1 MFGSPFPILKRL
13 LGHSLLL
20 GNSSLSP
27 PPSLQVVTQAQYQAH
42 LESLGIL
49 IKAKNFLVFQVE
61 FIVYAMSTHMHTEM
75 RLQIHRSSGK
85 TYLHLIW

>member
-1 MFGSPFPILKRL
+1 MFGSPFPILKCL

-27 PPSLQVVTQAQYQAH
+27 PLSLQVVTQAQYQAH

-49 IKAKNFLVFQVE
+49 IKAKNFLVFQVG
-61 FIVYAMSTHMHTEM
+61 FILMYATYMPMEM
-75 RLQIHRSSGK
+75 RLQIYRSSVK